1 MVYIGQDDQ
10 YTAMSDTVG
19 IPVGIAA
26 KMILN
31 NKINNRGVLLPI
43 FEEIYNPVLKEL
55 EDYNIKF
62 TEKEYS
68 V

>member
-31 NKINNRGVLLPI
+31 QKLARKGVLLPI
-43 FEEIYNPVLKEL
+43 YSEIYNPVLMEL
-55 EDYNIKF
+55 EKYGITF
-62 TEKEYS
+62 TEKE